1 MERDSNGVPTLD
13 YNVYLVIDTTKPG
26 IWLED
31 NGVVQLEYCM
41 DLPEG
46 MKWAFYRCIP
56 SGNEHLPTKVR
67 LKIRCRYWNRIY
79 PEKIFLQGYGRG
91 NKYLSFWI
99 TSGRGRFDYGDGRR
113 GIQESWGKY
122 EKDKDYYDSI
132 FVSDT
137 EYSHFLESIRTDEFS
152 SQSVERHKETENEEV
167 RRWMTIE
174 KQFYQEIEKQVSLK
188 GHVLKKLEVSC
199 GGDHMRAFA
208 DIEADL
214 DEKFVVLNRRNPR
227 PVREAECNL
236 KVDYL
241 EDNIWYAKSA
251 PTFQWD
257 NRKRLLDLEFLV
269 HGRADMSESER
280 EKWVEKGRNEH
291 PIVKHPTSKW
301 KATLANGVVVELLGV
316 CASPSIGRQ
325 WWGADGS
332 ALEYEPA
339 FYSGGKRRI
348 IMDKSHFAFAL
359 RINWPV
365 GTNTG
370 EIVFEV
376 IGGSGEGSL
385 GRAGKFSNFEVLVLR
400 DLEFDETA
408 KEGGV
413 ELRIGTNNGQKEV
426 VRFKNISLVAGE
438 DCGFEIEVDE

>member
-1 MERDSNGVPTLD
+1 MLGKVKLKTLIIILAPVSVILLVGILVRRKLYSPFAWGKGNLTVSERTYCKDGFERIIREWRRRPARMERDSNGVPTLD

-208 DIEADL
+208 MKSLWFLIVGIL
-214 DEKFVVLNRRNPR
+214 GLFEKRNAILRLIISKTISGMQKVHQLFNGITVNVFSTLNFLFMEERICQNRN
-227 PVREAECNL
+227 VRSGSKRVE
-236 KVDYL
+236 K
-241 EDNIWYAKSA
+241 NILLLRIQHQSG
-251 PTFQWD
+251 
-257 NRKRLLDLEFLV
+257 KRL
-269 HGRADMSESER
+269 
-280 EKWVEKGRNEH
+280 
-291 PIVKHPTSKW
+291 
-301 KATLANGVVVELLGV
+301 
-316 CASPSIGRQ
+316 
-325 WWGADGS
+325 
-332 ALEYEPA
+332 
-339 FYSGGKRRI
+339 
-348 IMDKSHFAFAL
+348 
-359 RINWPV
+359 
-365 GTNTG
+365 
-370 EIVFEV
+370 
-376 IGGSGEGSL
+376 
-385 GRAGKFSNFEVLVLR
+385 
-400 DLEFDETA
+400 
-408 KEGGV
+408 
-413 ELRIGTNNGQKEV
+413 
-426 VRFKNISLVAGE
+426 
-438 DCGFEIEVDE
+438 